1 MQNLLVDNPNKTGY
15 DLYANNIKV
24 YGDLTVCGDTDF
36 VGSVTFSDLN
46 IENLNPGPPNTFLH
60 TSPTSEVVWQTI
72 PSVSGVTGPTG
83 PQGLA
88 GLDGLDGSTGP
99 TGPQGIAGLDGL
111 DGSTGPTG
119 PQGIAGLDG
128 LDGVTGPTGP
138 QGGDLNIYNSDGVLT
153 GARSVDAD
161 AGTLV
166 IQNFRTFGL
175 LSTDDGSENVLL
187 QMINPS
193 GTINQASFDVVNTKP
208 DGTVKLTVGSA
219 LNPNYSLSS
228 NGPSSTSTSISGDYD
243 SVRLQSANLSDNET
257 ITLDIGQAN
266 PLGGNGQTTIETN
279 SLVLNG
285 AVIASTVP
293 IDNTSSDILV
303 RTSGTNQV
311 ARRSVSTIAP
321 TGACFKANLLQAGIG
336 STLTDVEFTTE
347 QYNSAGIVKTTD
359 TLFTIP
365 NGHTYMIYTKIG
377 GNLNGVLTSSDIL
390 VNILNHTGATVL
402 DGSMESINSDTATA
416 LFNISNTT
424 IYSNTTGSNVDIKV
438 QISSSASTITL
449 GTSTNDSEIV
459 FVRIA

>member
-119 PQGIAGLDG
+119 PQG
-128 LDGVTGPTGP
+128 
-138 QGGDLNIYNSDGVLT
+138 GDLNIYNSDGVLT

-161 AGTLV
+161 AGTLL

-285 AVIASTVP
+285 AVITPSVP
-293 IDNTSSDILV
+293 IDNTSTDILV
-303 RTSGTNQV
+303 RTSGTNQLS
-311 ARRSVSTIAP
+311 RRALSTFP
-321 TGACFKANLLQAGIG
+321 SGSPVGACFKANLLQTGIG
-336 STLTDVEFTTE
+336 ITLTDVEFTVE
-347 QYNSAGIVKTTD
+347 QYNSAGIVKTSD
-359 TLFTIP
+359 TQFTIP
-365 NGHTYMIYTKIG
+365 DGDTYMIYTKIG
-377 GNLNGVLTSSDIL
+377 GNMNGSGFQGDVQ
-390 VNILNHTGATVL
+390 VNILNSTGATVL
-402 DGSMESINSDTATA
+402 DGSTVSVDSDVSNAV
-416 LFNISNTT
+416 FNISNTT
-424 IYSNTTGSNVDIKV
+424 IYSNSTGSDVIIKV
-438 QISSSASTITL
+438 QASVTTSTITL

-459 FVRIA
+459 FVKIA